1 MKGQL
6 WSGRSSKAIRHG
18 HVKAGNGVPI
28 RRPMTPLGS
37 VGYENKTN
45 GQGEKLIWPDAAMQ
59 NSRE

>member
-1 MKGQL
+1 M
-6 WSGRSSKAIRHG
+6 SSKAIRHG
-18 HVKAGNGVPI
+18 HVKAGNGVSV